1 MGKTPGRQR
10 TKIWT
15 ALGEKS
21 IADYIRD
28 SSVGHY
34 ARLIDRGVDEVLEKL
49 PPYCLVDLT
58 AGRRAQSEWVEW
70 INRTARMHLTN
81 DIAIGSAGRY
91 YDICKRFSTQMLE
104 EDKMLLLS
112 GL

>member
-1 MGKTPGRQR
+1 MGKTPGRATDKNLDGSR
-10 TKIWT
+10 R
-15 ALGEKS
+15 KS

-81 DIAIGSAGRY
+81 DIAVGSAGRY